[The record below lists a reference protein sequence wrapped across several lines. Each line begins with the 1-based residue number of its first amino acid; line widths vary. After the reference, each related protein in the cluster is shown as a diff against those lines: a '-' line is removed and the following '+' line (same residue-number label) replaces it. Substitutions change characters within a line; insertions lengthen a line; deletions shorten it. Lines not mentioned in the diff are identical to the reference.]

1 MADTRVMEPV
11 PAGTAHATPSEAL
24 AREETAYLAPLYPL
38 PRLEIV
44 SGRGARVTAADGR
57 EYLDFVSGIAVNALG
72 HAPPGLPRAI
82 AAQMRSLGHVSN
94 LFANRPAMAFAKRLC
109 ELTGYE
115 RVFLCNSGTEA
126 IESALKFARA
136 HAWARGREGRDLL
149 AFRGGFHGR
158 TGFALSATWTPSY
171 REPFEPLVPG
181 IRFADFND
189 VAGLDAVLDDNV
201 CAVIIEPIQGESGV
215 VSATTS
221 FLRHLRT
228 RCTATG
234 AALILDEIQCGM
246 GRTGKFLASEH
257 AGITGDM
264 VVLSKA

>member
-109 ELTGYE
+109 ALTGYE

-158 TGFALSATWTPSY
+158 TAFALAATWTPSY

-181 IRFADFND
+181 VRFADFNRLE
-189 VAGLDAVLDDNV
+189 GLDDVLDRGV
-201 CAVIIEPIQGESGV
+201 AAVIVEPVQGEGG
-215 VSATTS
+215 AIPADPD
-221 FLRHLRT
+221 FLRALRA
-228 RCTATG
+228 RCDALG
-234 AALILDEIQCGM
+234 AALVLDEIQSGM
-246 GRTGKFLASEH
+246 G
-257 AGITGDM
+257 
-264 VVLSKA
+264 